1 MESLLTTTVS
11 SPQWEARFVPF
22 SIVFLFCLFVCFLY
36 LFVFVFFFLS
46 WRKRSLMCFSVH
58 NRQPFSLAY
67 YPCLYL
73 RRPRGGRLG
82 REKRRGKLSRT
93 GDRAPGMQTK
103 RRQIKRKNAWNYC
116 AVYNALLLYL
126 RKRMGQ
132 PYGLIFFFKYI
143 YMYLAGLLITLSPNG
158 PFASPK

>member
-11 SPQWEARFVPF
+11 SPQREARFVPF
-22 SIVFLFCLFVCFLY
+22 SIVFCFVC

-46 WRKRSLMCFSVH
+46 WRKRSLMCLSVH

-73 RRPRGGRLG
+73 RRPRGGPLG
-82 REKRRGKLSRT
+82 REKRRGKFSRT

-116 AVYNALLLYL
+116 GLYNALLLYL

-132 PYGLIFFFKYI
+132 PYGLIFFF
-143 YMYLAGLLITLSPNG
+143 
-158 PFASPK
+158 FCF

>member
-1 MESLLTTTVS
+1 MGS
-11 SPQWEARFVPF
+11 SFCPVFYCFFCFV
-22 SIVFLFCLFVCFLY
+22 CLFVFLC
-36 LFVFVFFFLS
+36 LFVFVFFSLS

-82 REKRRGKLSRT
+82 REKRRWKLSRT

-116 AVYNALLLYL
+116 GLYNALLLYL

-132 PYGLIFFFKYI
+132 PYGLIFFFLI
-143 YMYLAGLLITLSPNG
+143 YLYVSSRTFDNVIAKWTFCVSKV
-158 PFASPK
+158 ASRDL

>member
-11 SPQWEARFVPF
+11 SPQWGARFVPF

-67 YPCLYL
+67 YPRLYL
-73 RRPRGGRLG
+73 RRPRGGPLG
-82 REKRRGKLSRT
+82 REKRRWKLSRT

-103 RRQIKRKNAWNYC
+103 RRQIKRKNAWNYGGL
-116 AVYNALLLYL
+116 YNALLLYL
-126 RKRMGQ
+126 WKRMGQ
-132 PYGLIFFFKYI
+132 PYGPIFLKYI
-143 YMYLAGLLITLSPNG
+143 YIYLAGFLITLSPNG

>member
-11 SPQWEARFVPF
+11 SPQWGARFVPF
-22 SIVFLFCLFVCFLY
+22 SIVFCFVCLFVFLC

-46 WRKRSLMCFSVH
+46 WRKRSLMCFSFH

-82 REKRRGKLSRT
+82 REKRRWKLSRT
-93 GDRAPGMQTK
+93 DDRAPGMQTK

-116 AVYNALLLYL
+116 GLYNALLLYL

-132 PYGLIFFFKYI
+132 PYGLIIFFFFNIFIYI
-143 YMYLAGLLITLSPNG
+143 
-158 PFASPK
+158 

>member
-11 SPQWEARFVPF
+11 SPQWGARFVPF
-22 SIVFLFCLFVCFLY
+22 SIVFCFVCLFVFLC

-46 WRKRSLMCFSVH
+46 WRKRSLMCFSFH

-82 REKRRGKLSRT
+82 REKRRWKLSRT
-93 GDRAPGMQTK
+93 DDRAPGMQTK

-116 AVYNALLLYL
+116 GLYNALLLYL

-132 PYGLIFFFKYI
+132 PYGLIIIIFLNIFIYI
-143 YMYLAGLLITLSPNG
+143 
-158 PFASPK
+158 